1 MRQSLA
7 VFIGKCVYA
16 LTRLRGGGSA
26 FPGLVALRVAPRLLQ
41 NAFSRLPRGIIFVL
55 GSNGKSTTTHMV
67 SQLLRAHGL
76 NVFTNPTGANLP
88 QGVASSLLR
97 QVGIGGVIRADIAVL
112 EVDEAFAVELAEIL
126 TPRVVLGLNTQ
137 VDQLY
142 RFIDTERAGDMMLD
156 AMSLA
161 SEAIVTNRDDPFLS
175 TIDARMAAVS
185 TTSPIRDSPN
195 KASAPAQGRPTP
207 RVVAFGV
214 ADDVVAASPNGLL
227 NAQNFSEPSHA
238 SALDLVTEVTA
249 ISDLGTTLTMKDER
263 LDLSL
268 PARGM
273 HYAIDAAAAVTT
285 VQQVL
290 GSEWSAELTAAAFS
304 DMKPAYGRG
313 EVLPFESTDVTFVMF
328 KNMASLQLN
337 LDSLPTETGP
347 VMVAID
353 EGTPD
358 MSWIYDVR
366 FDALRHVDV
375 ISGDKCWQMANCLT
389 MKGVT
394 FDLVE
399 PNVEKAVACMRE
411 LATPGV
417 RQTWVVNYEIT
428 MIARKLIGFS
438 ELASGS

>member
-1 MRQSLA
+1 VRQSLA
-7 VFIGKCVYA
+7 VIIGKCVYA
-16 LTRLRGGGSA
+16 LTKLRGGGSA
-26 FPGLVALRVAPRLLQ
+26 FPGLVALRIAPRLLQ
-41 NAFSRLPRGIIFVL
+41 NAFTRVPRGIVFVL

-67 SQLLRAHGL
+67 SQILRGHGL
-76 NVFTNPTGANLP
+76 KVFTNPTGANLP

-97 QVGIGGVIRADIAVL
+97 QVGARGVVRADIAVL

-126 TPRVVLGLNTQ
+126 APRVVLGLNTQ

-142 RFIDTERAGDMMLD
+142 RFIDTERAGVMMLD

-175 TIDARMAAVS
+175 TVDDRRAA
-185 TTSPIRDSPN
+185 
-195 KASAPAQGRPTP
+195 KTP

-214 ADDVVAASPNGLL
+214 ASEVVAASPNGLL
-227 NAQNFSEPSHA
+227 NAQNFADRSRVT
-238 SALDLVTEVTA
+238 ALDVVTEVTA
-249 ISDLGTTLTMKDER
+249 LTDSGTTLRTRDMNVA
-263 LDLSL
+263 LSL

-273 HYAIDAAAAVTT
+273 HYAVDAAAAVTT

-290 GSEWSAELTAAAFS
+290 GEDWSADLTAAAFAA
-304 DMKPAYGRG
+304 MKPAYGRG
-313 EVLPFESTDVTFVMF
+313 EVLPFDATDVTFVMF

-337 LDSLPTETGP
+337 LDALPHETGP

-375 ISGDKCWQMANCLT
+375 ISGDKCWQMANCLA

-394 FDLVE
+394 VDLVE
-399 PNVEKAVACMRE
+399 PRVEKAVARMRE
-411 LATPGV
+411 LVTPGV

>member
-7 VFIGKCVYA
+7 VIIGKCVYA

-67 SQLLRAHGL
+67 SQVLRAHGL

-97 QVGIGGVIRADIAVL
+97 QVGMGGVIKADIAVL
-112 EVDEAFAVELAEIL
+112 EVDEAFAVDLAEIL
-126 TPRVVLGLNTQ
+126 APRVVLGLNTQ
-137 VDQLY
+137 IDQLY
-142 RFIDTERAGDMMLD
+142 RFIDTERAGVMMLD
-156 AMSLA
+156 AMTLA

-175 TIDARMAAVS
+175 TIGARVVALRTPTPNGDARS
-185 TTSPIRDSPN
+185 T
-195 KASAPAQGRPTP
+195 ASAPAQGRATP

-214 ADDVVAASPNGLL
+214 AGDVVAASPNGLL
-227 NAQNFSEPSHA
+227 NARNFSDPSHA
-238 SALDLVTEVTA
+238 SALNVVTEVTA
-249 ISDLGTTLTMKDER
+249 ISDLGTTLTTQDGR

-273 HYAIDAAAAVTT
+273 HYAVDAAAAVTT

-290 GSEWSAELTAAAFS
+290 GAEWSAQLTAAAFAA
-304 DMKPAYGRG
+304 MKPAYGRG
-313 EVLPFESTDVTFVMF
+313 EVLPFEDTDVTFVMF

-399 PNVEKAVACMRE
+399 PNVEKAVARMKE
-411 LATPGV
+411 LAAPGV

-438 ELASGS
+438 ELASRA

>member
-1 MRQSLA
+1 VRQSLA
-7 VFIGKCVYA
+7 VIIGKCVYA
-16 LTRLRGGGSA
+16 LTKLRGGGSA
-26 FPGLVALRVAPRLLQ
+26 FPGLVALRIAPRLLQ
-41 NAFSRLPRGIIFVL
+41 NAFTRVPRGIVFVL

-67 SQLLRAHGL
+67 SQILRGHGL
-76 NVFTNPTGANLP
+76 SVFTNPTGANLP

-97 QVGIGGVIRADIAVL
+97 QVGARGVVRADIAVL

-126 TPRVVLGLNTQ
+126 APRVVLGLNTQ

-142 RFIDTERAGDMMLD
+142 RFIDTERAGVMMLD
-156 AMSLA
+156 AMALA

-175 TIDARMAAVS
+175 TIGDRRAG
-185 TTSPIRDSPN
+185 
-195 KASAPAQGRPTP
+195 KTP

-214 ADDVVAASPNGLL
+214 ASNVVEASPNGLL
-227 NAQNFSEPSHA
+227 NAQNFSHPS
-238 SALDLVTEVTA
+238 SATSLNVVTEVT
-249 ISDLGTTLTMKDER
+249 DLSNAGTTLTTEGGP
-263 LDLSL
+263 LNLNL

-273 HYAIDAAAAVTT
+273 HYAVDAAAAVTT

-290 GSEWSAELTAAAFS
+290 GQDWSADLTAAAFAA
-304 DMKPAYGRG
+304 MKPAYGRG
-313 EVLPFESTDVTFVMF
+313 EVLPFEDTDVTFVMF

-337 LDSLPTETGP
+337 LDALPHETGP

-358 MSWIYDVR
+358 MSWIFDVR

-375 ISGDKCWQMANCLT
+375 ISGDKCWQMANCLA

-394 FDLVE
+394 VDLVE
-399 PNVEKAVACMRE
+399 PSVEKAVARMRE
-411 LATPGV
+411 LVTPGV

-428 MIARKLIGFS
+428 MIARKLIGFG

>member
-1 MRQSLA
+1 VRQSLA
-7 VFIGKCVYA
+7 VIIGKCVYA
-16 LTRLRGGGSA
+16 LTKLRGGGSA
-26 FPGLVALRVAPRLLQ
+26 FPGLVALRIAPRLLQ
-41 NAFSRLPRGIIFVL
+41 NAFIRLPRGIVFVL

-67 SQLLRAHGL
+67 SQVLRAHGL
-76 NVFTNPTGANLP
+76 SVFTNPTGANLP

-97 QVGIGGVIRADIAVL
+97 QVGMGGVIRADIAVL

-126 TPRVVLGLNTQ
+126 LPRVVLGLNTQ
-137 VDQLY
+137 IDQLY
-142 RFIDTERAGDMMLD
+142 RFIDTERAGVMMLD
-156 AMSLA
+156 AMALA

-175 TIDARMAAVS
+175 TVGTRGSSD
-185 TTSPIRDSPN
+185 
-195 KASAPAQGRPTP
+195 

-214 ADDVVAASPNGLL
+214 SRDVVAASPNGLL
-227 NAQNFSEPSHA
+227 NAQNFSEPGKA
-238 SALDLVTEVTA
+238 TKLNVVTEVTA
-249 ISDLGTTLTMKDER
+249 LSDLGTTLTMHGEQ
-263 LDLSL
+263 LELSL

-273 HYAIDAAAAVTT
+273 HYAVDAAAAVTT
-285 VQQVL
+285 VRHVL
-290 GSEWSAELTAAAFS
+290 GAEWSAQLAAGAFAA
-304 DMKPAYGRG
+304 MKPAYGRG

-337 LDSLPTETGP
+337 LDSLPRETGP

-375 ISGDKCWQMANCLT
+375 ISGDKCWQMANCLA

-399 PNVEKAVACMRE
+399 PNVEKAVSRMRE
-411 LATPGV
+411 LATAGV

-438 ELASGS
+438 ELASSS

>member
-7 VFIGKCVYA
+7 VIIGKCVYA
-16 LTRLRGGGSA
+16 LTKLRGGGSA
-26 FPGLVALRVAPRLLQ
+26 FPGLVALRIAPRLLQ
-41 NAFSRLPRGIIFVL
+41 NAFIRLPRGIVFVL

-67 SQLLRAHGL
+67 SQVLRAHGL
-76 NVFTNPTGANLP
+76 SVFTNPTGANLP

-97 QVGIGGVIRADIAVL
+97 QVGMGGVIRADIAVL

-126 TPRVVLGLNTQ
+126 LPRVVLGLNTQ
-137 VDQLY
+137 IDQLY
-142 RFIDTERAGDMMLD
+142 RFIDTERAGVMMLD
-156 AMSLA
+156 AMALA

-175 TIDARMAAVS
+175 TVGTRGSSD
-185 TTSPIRDSPN
+185 
-195 KASAPAQGRPTP
+195 

-214 ADDVVAASPNGLL
+214 SRDVVAASPNGLL
-227 NAQNFSEPSHA
+227 NAQNFSEPGKA
-238 SALDLVTEVTA
+238 TKLNVVTEVTA
-249 ISDLGTTLTMKDER
+249 LSDLGTTLTMHGEQ
-263 LDLSL
+263 LELSL

-273 HYAIDAAAAVTT
+273 HYAVDAAAAVTT
-285 VQQVL
+285 VRHVL
-290 GSEWSAELTAAAFS
+290 GAEWSAQLAAGAFAA
-304 DMKPAYGRG
+304 MKPAYGRG

-337 LDSLPTETGP
+337 LDSLPRETGP

-375 ISGDKCWQMANCLT
+375 ISGDKCWQMANCLA

-399 PNVEKAVACMRE
+399 PNVEKAVSRMRE
-411 LATPGV
+411 LATAGV

-438 ELASGS
+438 ELASSS

>member
-7 VFIGKCVYA
+7 VIIGKCVYA
-16 LTRLRGGGSA
+16 LTKLRGGGSA
-26 FPGLVALRVAPRLLQ
+26 FPGLVALRIAPRLLQ
-41 NAFSRLPRGIIFVL
+41 NAFSRLPRGIVFVL

-67 SQLLRAHGL
+67 SQILRAHGL
-76 NVFTNPTGANLP
+76 SVFTNPTGANLP

-97 QVGIGGVIRADIAVL
+97 QVGVGGVITADIAVL

-126 TPRVVLGLNTQ
+126 LPRVVLGLNTQ
-137 VDQLY
+137 IDQLY
-142 RFIDTERAGDMMLD
+142 RFIDTERAGVMMLD
-156 AMSLA
+156 AMALA

-175 TIDARMAAVS
+175 TVGVRES
-185 TTSPIRDSPN
+185 
-195 KASAPAQGRPTP
+195 SA

-214 ADDVVAASPNGLL
+214 SREVVAASPNGLL
-227 NAQNFSEPSHA
+227 NAQNFTQPA
-238 SALDLVTEVTA
+238 KAKKLDVVTEVTA
-249 ISDLGTTLTMKDER
+249 LSDLGTTLTMKGAR
-263 LDLSL
+263 LELSL

-273 HYAIDAAAAVTT
+273 HYAVDAAAAVTT
-285 VQQVL
+285 VKQVL
-290 GSEWSAELTAAAFS
+290 GAEWSAQLTAGAFAA
-304 DMKPAYGRG
+304 MKPAYGRG

-337 LDSLPTETGP
+337 LDSLPRETGP

-375 ISGDKCWQMANCLT
+375 ISGDKCWQMANCLA

-399 PNVEKAVACMRE
+399 PNVEKAVSRMRE
-411 LATPGV
+411 LATAGV

-438 ELASGS
+438 ELASSS

>member
-7 VFIGKCVYA
+7 VIIGKCVYA
-16 LTRLRGGGSA
+16 LTKLRGGGSA
-26 FPGLVALRVAPRLLQ
+26 FPGLVALRLAPRLLQ
-41 NAFSRLPRGIIFVL
+41 TAFSKLPRGIVFVL

-67 SQLLRAHGL
+67 SQVLRAHGL
-76 NVFTNPTGANLP
+76 RVFTNPTGANLP
-88 QGVASSLLR
+88 QGVASSLLG
-97 QVGIGGVIRADIAVL
+97 QVGASGVIRSDIAVL
-112 EVDEAFAVELAEIL
+112 EVDEAFAVSLAQIL
-126 TPRVVLGLNTQ
+126 SPRVVLGLNTQ

-142 RFIDTERAGDMMLD
+142 RFIDTERAGVMMLD
-156 AMSLA
+156 AMALA
-161 SEAIVTNRDDPFLS
+161 TEAIVTNRDDPFLS
-175 TIDARMAAVS
+175 TVASRVS
-185 TTSPIRDSPN
+185 PT
-195 KASAPAQGRPTP
+195 GPTP

-214 ADDVVAASPNGLL
+214 SPQVIAASPNGLL
-227 NAQNFSEPSHA
+227 NAANYAGDGQSGRVS
-238 SALDLVTEVTA
+238 DVVTEVASLTD
-249 ISDLGTTLTMKDER
+249 SGTTLKTAGVS
-263 LDLSL
+263 LDLTL

-273 HYAIDAAAAVTT
+273 HYAVDAAAAVTT

-290 GSEWSAELTAAAFS
+290 GDDWSAEHTAAAFA

-313 EVLPFESTDVTFVMF
+313 EVLPFASSEVTFVMF

-337 LDSLPTETGP
+337 LDALPHETGP
-347 VMVAID
+347 VMIAID

-366 FDALRHVDV
+366 FDALQHIDV
-375 ISGDKCWQMANCLT
+375 ISGDKCWQMANCLA

-399 PNVEKAVACMRE
+399 PNVEKAVARMRE
-411 LATPGV
+411 LVTPGV

-438 ELASGS
+438 ELASGA

>member
-1 MRQSLA
+1 VRQSLA
-7 VFIGKCVYA
+7 VIIGKCVYA
-16 LTRLRGGGSA
+16 LTKLRGGGSA
-26 FPGLVALRVAPRLLQ
+26 FPGLVALRIAPRLLQ
-41 NAFSRLPRGIIFVL
+41 NAFSRLPRGIVFVL

-67 SQLLRAHGL
+67 SQILRAHGL
-76 NVFTNPTGANLP
+76 RVFTNPTGANLP

-97 QVGIGGVIRADIAVL
+97 QVGIGGIIRADIAVL

-126 TPRVVLGLNTQ
+126 LPRVVLGLNTQ
-137 VDQLY
+137 IDQLY
-142 RFIDTERAGDMMLD
+142 RFIDTERAGVMMLD

-161 SEAIVTNRDDPFLS
+161 SEVIVTNRDDPFLS
-175 TIDARMAAVS
+175 TIGTRGSAA
-185 TTSPIRDSPN
+185 
-195 KASAPAQGRPTP
+195 

-214 ADDVVAASPNGLL
+214 ARDVVEASPNGLL
-227 NAQNFSEPSHA
+227 NAQNFSE
-238 SALDLVTEVTA
+238 SAKAAELDVVTEVTA
-249 ISDLGTTLTMKDER
+249 LSDHGTTLTVNGKQ

-273 HYAIDAAAAVTT
+273 HYAVDAAAAVTT
-285 VQQVL
+285 VQHVL
-290 GSEWSAELTAAAFS
+290 GGEWSAQLTAGAFAA
-304 DMKPAYGRG
+304 MKPAYGRG

-328 KNMASLQLN
+328 KNLASLQLN
-337 LDSLPTETGP
+337 LDSLPRETGP
-347 VMVAID
+347 VMLAID

-375 ISGDKCWQMANCLT
+375 ISGDKCWQMANCLA

-399 PNVEKAVACMRE
+399 PNVEKAVQRMRE
-411 LATPGV
+411 LATASV

-438 ELASGS
+438 ELASSS

>member
-1 MRQSLA
+1 VRQSLA
-7 VFIGKCVYA
+7 VIIGKCVYA
-16 LTRLRGGGSA
+16 LTKLRGGGSA
-26 FPGLVALRVAPRLLQ
+26 FPGLVALRIAPRLLQ
-41 NAFSRLPRGIIFVL
+41 NAFSRLPRGIVFVL

-67 SQLLRAHGL
+67 SQILRAHGL
-76 NVFTNPTGANLP
+76 SVFTNPTGANLP

-97 QVGIGGVIRADIAVL
+97 QVGVGGVITADIAVL

-126 TPRVVLGLNTQ
+126 LPRVVLGLNTQ
-137 VDQLY
+137 IDQLY
-142 RFIDTERAGDMMLD
+142 RFIDTERAGVMMLD
-156 AMSLA
+156 AMALA

-175 TIDARMAAVS
+175 TVGVRES
-185 TTSPIRDSPN
+185 
-195 KASAPAQGRPTP
+195 SA

-214 ADDVVAASPNGLL
+214 SREVVAASPNGLL
-227 NAQNFSEPSHA
+227 NAQNFTQPA
-238 SALDLVTEVTA
+238 KAKKLDVVTEVTA
-249 ISDLGTTLTMKDER
+249 LSDLGTTLTMKGAR
-263 LDLSL
+263 LELSL

-273 HYAIDAAAAVTT
+273 HYAVDAAAAVTT
-285 VQQVL
+285 VKQVL
-290 GSEWSAELTAAAFS
+290 GAEWSAQLTAGAFAA
-304 DMKPAYGRG
+304 MKPAYGRG

-337 LDSLPTETGP
+337 LDSLPRETGP

-375 ISGDKCWQMANCLT
+375 ISGDKCWQMANCLA

-399 PNVEKAVACMRE
+399 PNVEKAVSRMRE
-411 LATPGV
+411 LATAGV

-438 ELASGS
+438 ELASSS